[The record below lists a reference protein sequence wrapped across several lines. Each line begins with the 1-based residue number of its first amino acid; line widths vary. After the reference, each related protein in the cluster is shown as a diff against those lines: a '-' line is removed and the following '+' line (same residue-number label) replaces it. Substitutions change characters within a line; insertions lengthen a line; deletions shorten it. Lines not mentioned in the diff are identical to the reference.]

1 MREVI
6 EDNIKL
12 GMVVYACNPSYLA
25 SRHKEI
31 GELKNSLGKV
41 SMTCSQENKIKANK
55 RAGAIAQEAHQFSAC
70 MRPWVQP
77 PVPKKKKKKKNKRS
91 MM

>member
-41 SMTCSQENKIKANK
+41 SMTCSQENKNK
-55 RAGAIAQEAHQFSAC
+55 SKQKGWGHSSRSTPVFSMYEALGST
-70 MRPWVQP
+70 P
-77 PVPKKKKKKKNKRS
+77 S
-91 MM
+91 T